1 METTKKSEP
10 QTKADFVRS
19 LPKNLP
25 IKEVIDK
32 AKQAGIKLGSDYVSK
47 VRSRAR
53 AKAAKGMRTPAPGKK
68 QQGMKPGSPA
78 RGTDTGKSSTSY
90 EALFARAVVEL
101 GFDQAQALLARV
113 RDRLLRAATS

>member
-1 METTKKSEP
+1 METTMQSGQ
-10 QTKADFVRS
+10 QTKADFVRG
-19 LPKNLP
+19 LPKNLS

-32 AKQAGIKLGSDYVSK
+32 ANQAGIRLGGDYVSK

-53 AKAAKGMRTPAPGKK
+53 AKAAKRTHTPAPGKK
-68 QQGMKPGSPA
+68 QQGMKPGNSA
-78 RGTDTGKSSTSY
+78 RGTDTGKSFASY

-101 GFDQAQALLARV
+101 GFEQAQALLARV